1 MADIIGRTRIALRSG
16 TNYLAVEDIDHVVR
30 ALEGDRYAEFTS
42 VTGQDAFPPERLVI
56 LVSEIASVQECSLE
70 SWIWNQRA
78 SELHYAR
85 QLEEVTAQDRMVS
98 AFERIAGEGDDD

>member
-1 MADIIGRTRIALRSG
+1 MADMTAGPASAERHQYLVRTSTDQQA
-16 TNYLAVEDIDHVVR
+16 
-30 ALEGDRYAEFTS
+30 DRAEFTS
-42 VTGQDAFPPERLVI
+42 VTGQDAFPPEAASSFWCPR
-56 LVSEIASVQECSLE
+56 SVQLARNLE
-70 SWIWNQRA
+70 SA